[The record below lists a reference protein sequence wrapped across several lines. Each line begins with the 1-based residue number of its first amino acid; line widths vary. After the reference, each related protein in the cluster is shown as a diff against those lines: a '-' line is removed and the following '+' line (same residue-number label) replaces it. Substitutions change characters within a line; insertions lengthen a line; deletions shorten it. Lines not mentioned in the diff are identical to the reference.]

1 MHVMMIATLLLASTL
16 LFSFANSY
24 GFDAGASCSEKSS
37 RRGRTEM
44 IRMIP
49 CDLSVQAYCN
59 MPGNAYPWN
68 AVRRFVHENQG
79 LMKRM
84 YGDVRHISVLRNE
97 IVNNDIDEEN
107 IREATARYSG
117 ARRSKNA
124 DSGIEQTTNAPTEKL
139 PTTTTENVERI
150 TKRLSTEK
158 KQSSPHGSN
167 TVTEDGLEKELV
179 ATVEEIFVQLQ
190 YDSDDPTIRMQEP
203 NGTTAYETFDQS
215 EIELDGKK
223 DALVP
228 ARNET
233 EAATISST
241 LKIFDSNRIKESE
254 KAKNITITTPAEHL
268 TTEKAKVADE
278 KTNTTRKGLHENIIQ
293 SDDGEGDSESDD
305 VAEEDSSAAD
315 SIQAEAIVDVNGK
328 PAIKGVAQLYQD
340 VAEKEEP
347 IFMSSRGV
355 WVNFFLCGEYE

>member
-1 MHVMMIATLLLASTL
+1 
-16 LFSFANSY
+16 
-24 GFDAGASCSEKSS
+24 
-37 RRGRTEM
+37 M

-107 IREATARYSG
+107 IREASARYSG

-124 DSGIEQTTNAPTEKL
+124 DSGMEQTSNAPAEKL
-139 PTTTTENVERI
+139 AIPTTENVEQV
-150 TKRLSTEK
+150 TKRISTEK
-158 KQSSPHGSN
+158 KKSSKYGSN
-167 TVTEDGLEKELV
+167 TVSEDGLEKELV

-215 EIELDGKK
+215 EIELDAKK
-223 DALVP
+223 DALVS
-228 ARNET
+228 AGNGT

-241 LKIFDSNRIKESE
+241 LKIFDSKRIKESE
-254 KAKNITITTPAEHL
+254 KADNKTITTPAENM
-268 TTEKAKVADE
+268 TTEKAKGADE
-278 KTNTTRKGLHENIIQ
+278 KTNTTLKGLHENIIQ
-293 SDDGEGDSESDD
+293 GDDGEGDSKIDEL
-305 VAEEDSSAAD
+305 AEEDSSTAD
-315 SIQAEAIVDVNGK
+315 SIQSESIVDLNGK

-347 IFMSSRGV
+347 IFTSSRGV
-355 WVNFFLCGEYE
+355 